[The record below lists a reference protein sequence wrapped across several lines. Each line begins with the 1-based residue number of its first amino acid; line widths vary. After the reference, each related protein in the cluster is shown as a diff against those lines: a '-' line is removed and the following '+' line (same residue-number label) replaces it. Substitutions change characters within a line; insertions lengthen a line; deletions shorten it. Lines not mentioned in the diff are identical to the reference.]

1 MRAVSERPWKVISA
15 PPDWQ
20 DSLAGRVV
28 WTTSSDRLGTTV
40 RPTLDFVDGTWLRI
54 TKRWPPSAAGG
65 CTAESPR
72 PGIGCHHY
80 YYDATSGGLQ
90 IDSFRVGTATP
101 GLWRLQ
107 VGFITRWPS
116 RHLLRHTTPGA
127 RIIYHGRGQNRS
139 KCQTGPTPALKR
151 GGCNFPQVDMLL
163 RSDGTYRISER
174 KHFERGHYRLLSSD
188 RVRLDPGA
196 IGGRTRVRAIWQ
208 WSGPLDGRSRV
219 LALDLGPLA
228 TNRIRQR

>member
-1 MRAVSERPWKVISA
+1 
-15 PPDWQ
+15 
-20 DSLAGRVV
+20 
-28 WTTSSDRLGTTV
+28 
-40 RPTLDFVDGTWLRI
+40 
-54 TKRWPPSAAGG
+54 
-65 CTAESPR
+65 
-72 PGIGCHHY
+72 
-80 YYDATSGGLQ
+80 
-90 IDSFRVGTATP
+90 
-101 GLWRLQ
+101 
-107 VGFITRWPS
+107 
-116 RHLLRHTTPGA
+116 
-127 RIIYHGRGQNRS
+127 
-139 KCQTGPTPALKR
+139 
-151 GGCNFPQVDMLL
+151 MLL